1 MDNSFYETNQDKRDD
16 RQVNMGFMSTEGQ
29 PPCSTPCGSKIFDAG
44 ESHVWCGLSKKRHWE
59 TRVFK
64 LLVFVHVLLN
74 PGESVFLGG
83 ILMVNGLG
91 MRSSDLEKDFLLEY
105 CTASFNQFCSD

>member
-1 MDNSFYETNQDKRDD
+1 
-16 RQVNMGFMSTEGQ
+16 MGFMSTEGQ

-44 ESHVWCGLSKKRHWE
+44 ESHVWCGLSKKRNWE
-59 TRVFK
+59 THGFSSYGS
-64 LLVFVHVLLN
+64 FVHVLFN
-74 PGESVFLGG
+74 PGESVFFLVG